1 MKKIILLFIF
11 YTFIINNQAF
21 SIEDVSGDVLI
32 KYNFDNL
39 TKGDYKY
46 VDEGGRLN
54 GGLYI
59 YSKQDMNLIENLY
72 LKSTLL
78 FKTFGRR
85 VYNGA
90 YGKHS
95 AIANNS
101 RLNDD
106 FYGKENYLKRK
117 IYFDHYGL
125 ALEEIAFEYKEDA
138 FLFGLGKFNPK
149 FGIAYDESKLTGN
162 YSTLLAK
169 KYEMKEKIG
178 GYLGINSENFKLIF
192 NTFYDDN
199 SFLSDT
205 LFYNRGRN
213 KGKNGIGNTRKFNN
227 FSIFSEAVFSD
238 YKINLGF
245 RRLATTNSQER
256 SEKGYVFGIQKYFE
270 ETEYSIGAN
279 PLFEI
284 AYLDNYNGNKY
295 RNLTTTTFRLP
306 IFYKGWQFIASHSYQ
321 YNNEKHAKDY
331 MGYVSELSLGYKFK
345 NGLLIS
351 AGKNWVKDINKT
363 VDNAARE
370 KETYKYRSYNINLS
384 YIYEY

>member
-1 MKKIILLFIF
+1 MKKIVLLFIF
-11 YTFIINNQAF
+11 CNFIINNNAF
-21 SIEDVSGDVLI
+21 SIEDVSGNVLI

-39 TKGDYKY
+39 TKSDYKY
-46 VDEGGRLN
+46 VDKGGRLN
-54 GGLYI
+54 SGLYI
-59 YSKQDMNLIENLY
+59 YSTQNANLFENLY
-72 LKSTLL
+72 LKSTIL
-78 FKTFGRR
+78 FKTFGKRI
-85 VYNGA
+85 YDGS
-90 YGKHS
+90 YGNHNS
-95 AIANNS
+95 MLNNNL
-101 RLNDD
+101 LNDD
-106 FYGKENYLKRK
+106 FYGKEDYLKRK

-125 ALEEIAFEYKEDA
+125 LLEEIAFEYKEDA
-138 FLFGLGKFNPK
+138 FLFGFGKFNPK

-199 SFLSDT
+199 TFLSDT
-205 LFYNRGRN
+205 LFYNRGKN
-213 KGKNGIGNTRKFNN
+213 KAKNGVGNTKKLNN
-227 FSIFSEAVFSD
+227 FSLFGEAVFED

-245 RRLATTNSQER
+245 RRLAETNSNEKA
-256 SEKGYVFGIQKYFE
+256 EKGYVLGIQKYFE

-284 AYLDNYNGNKY
+284 AYLDNYNGNNY
-295 RNLTTTTFRLP
+295 RSLTTATFRLP
-306 IFYKGWQFIASHSYQ
+306 IFYKSWQFIASHSYQ
-321 YNNEKHAKDY
+321 YDNEKYAKDY
-331 MGYVSELSLGYKFK
+331 IGYVSELSLGYKFR

-363 VDNAARE
+363 VDDTAGK
-370 KETYKYRSYNINLS
+370 KEVYKYRSYNVNLS